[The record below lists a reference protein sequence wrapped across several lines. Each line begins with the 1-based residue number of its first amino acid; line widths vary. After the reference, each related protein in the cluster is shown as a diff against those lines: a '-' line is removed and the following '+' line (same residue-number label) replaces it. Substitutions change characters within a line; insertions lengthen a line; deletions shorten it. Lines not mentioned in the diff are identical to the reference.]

1 MKALKTSIIAC
12 AALLSLGSCDF
23 LDKEPTI
30 TTSGSYFNN
39 ESEAESFLNGV
50 YAILH
55 SMATSISISQVAT
68 ISKHTVVLVV
78 LLLMRV

>member
-39 ESEAESFLNGV
+39 ES
-50 YAILH
+50 
-55 SMATSISISQVAT
+55 
-68 ISKHTVVLVV
+68 
-78 LLLMRV
+78 

>member
-39 ESEAESFLNGV
+39 ESEAESFLSGI
-50 YAILH
+50 YATL
-55 SMATSISISQVAT
+55 QVAT
-68 ISKHTVVLVV
+68 ILKHMAVRVVLHRMQV
-78 LLLMRV
+78 